1 MFKPKVSKLHHNL
14 SPASS
19 HVSCLCNSGGF
30 ETLPRFHFP
39 HPNGEFAL
47 YSVISHRDALHS
59 IFSWVFFCVANGFHC
74 LGCGDL
80 EIDGRERRMG
90 TKEMFKKQRWEQCW
104 ENWMVKDAAKK
115 INWKGLE
122 SNFI

>member
-19 HVSCLCNSGGF
+19 HVSCLCNNGGF
-30 ETLPRFHFP
+30 ET
-39 HPNGEFAL
+39 FAL

-90 TKEMFKKQRWEQCW
+90 TKEMFKKQRWEQC
-104 ENWMVKDAAKK
+104 
-115 INWKGLE
+115 
-122 SNFI
+122 